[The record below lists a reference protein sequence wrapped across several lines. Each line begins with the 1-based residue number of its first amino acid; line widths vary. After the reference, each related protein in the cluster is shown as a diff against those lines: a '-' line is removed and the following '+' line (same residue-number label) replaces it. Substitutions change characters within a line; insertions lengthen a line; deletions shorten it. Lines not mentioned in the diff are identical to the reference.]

1 VPAAQYGAVGYGVPA
16 RRTNTLAIVSLIL
29 SCASIIFGITCIGG
43 IITGHIALS
52 QIKRTGEGGRGM
64 ALAGVI
70 VGYSLFGIGI
80 IIGVLYVLFI
90 IFFLG
95 IASNAGNFNPS
106 DFG

>member
-1 VPAAQYGAVGYGVPA
+1 
-16 RRTNTLAIVSLIL
+16 
-29 SCASIIFGITCIGG
+29 
-43 IITGHIALS
+43 
-52 QIKRTGEGGRGM
+52 
-64 ALAGVI
+64 VI
-70 VGYSLFGIGI
+70 VGYSLFGIGL